1 MDPKATLRQVLQ
13 AIVDGD
19 RTEARMGLQALHDWL
34 RQDGHMPTKNDVAD
48 ICSSFTRMS

>member
-1 MDPKATLRQVLQ
+1 MDPKATLQQVLQ

-34 RQDGHMPTKNDVAD
+34 RHGGHMPTENDVAE
-48 ICSSFTRMS
+48 ICRSHARIV